1 MDNEE
6 QIVNV
11 LESFLHDVMEEE
23 STLDEII
30 NVLGYNELKV
40 LLKLAKKGLSDPI
53 PLPTIKQ
60 GDKVRHRIHKG
71 KGEVKEMFND
81 SKKAVIYWL
90 EDLPTHYYANV
101 INTED
106 LEVIENE

>member
-60 GDKVRHRIHKG
+60 GDKVKHPEILEPVTVISI
-71 KGEVKEMFND
+71 GEEWTVVQDYLGYRYDVRF
-81 SKKAVIYWL
+81 S
-90 EDLPTHYYANV
+90 
-101 INTED
+101 D
-106 LEVIENE
+106 LEVSHD